1 MEAINHAKAANVP
14 IIVAVNKIDK
24 EGANPDRVLQ
34 QLTEYELVP
43 EQWGG
48 DTIVCNISAK
58 QKIGIENL
66 LEMVLLTADVQELRA
81 NPDRRAKGTVVE
93 AKLDKGRGPVATV
106 LIQNGT
112 LNAGDIVIAGKTVG
126 RVRAMTDDKGRR
138 LEKAGPAM
146 PVEIIGLSE
155 VPDAGDLFYAVEDER
170 MAREL
175 AEQRKTEEKDER
187 AKLQQKVTLENLFS
201 HIKEGEIKDFNIIV
215 KADVQGSAE
224 AVTASLRKLSNEE
237 VRVQVIHSGVGG
249 VNESDV
255 MLAAASGAIIVG
267 FNVRPEPAA
276 ADSAARQD
284 VEIRTYRII
293 YDCIEE
299 IESAMKGMLAP
310 KFQEAVI
317 GHAEVRQ
324 TFKVSGVGTIAGC
337 YVTDGKIQRAAQV
350 RIVRDSIV
358 IHEGVLSTL
367 RRFKD
372 DVREVASG
380 YECGVSFEK
389 FNDIKEGDILEV
401 FIMEEIKR

>member
-1 MEAINHAKAANVP
+1 M
-14 IIVAVNKIDK
+14 
-24 EGANPDRVLQ
+24 
-34 QLTEYELVP
+34 
-43 EQWGG
+43 
-48 DTIVCNISAK
+48 
-58 QKIGIENL
+58 
-66 LEMVLLTADVQELRA
+66 
-81 NPDRRAKGTVVE
+81 
-93 AKLDKGRGPVATV
+93 
-106 LIQNGT
+106 
-112 LNAGDIVIAGKTVG
+112 
-126 RVRAMTDDKGRR
+126 
-138 LEKAGPAM
+138 
-146 PVEIIGLSE
+146 
-155 VPDAGDLFYAVEDER
+155 
-170 MAREL
+170 
-175 AEQRKTEEKDER
+175 
-187 AKLQQKVTLENLFS
+187 
-201 HIKEGEIKDFNIIV
+201 
-215 KADVQGSAE
+215 
-224 AVTASLRKLSNEE
+224 
-237 VRVQVIHSGVGG
+237 
-249 VNESDV
+249 
-255 MLAAASGAIIVG
+255 
-267 FNVRPEPAA
+267 RPEPAA